1 MVVVRY
7 HFYWIFVFPG
17 HWPWPWPPSSISIYW
32 SPASMCIYWPQS
44 LICVCLFFTTK
55 VCYSYNVYLYKLS
68 LYKLLTCTYFL
79 SIIWEISKLFEISS
93 KELFSIFLIGH
104 NWSHSVHFHF
114 VVQLLQLF
122 HFDLMLREVISSKAW
137 FSSVR
142 LIYSHLVLYNIISTH
157 TGV

>member
-17 HWPWPWPPSSISIYW
+17 HWPWPWPPSSVSIYW
-32 SPASMCIYWPQS
+32 SRASICIYWVQS
-44 LICVCLFFTTK
+44 SICVCLFFTTK
-55 VCYSYNVYLYKLS
+55 VCYSYNAYLYKLS

-79 SIIWEISKLFEISS
+79 SIIWEISKLFEIFS

-122 HFDLMLREVISSKAW
+122 YFDLMLRKKRPFYMLGRS
-137 FSSVR
+137 
-142 LIYSHLVLYNIISTH
+142 Y
-157 TGV
+157 